1 MYRPDDARA
10 GGERDGGAD
19 QISCKGTVNG
29 GHQSHTVPCPTRK
42 CRAGGNEG
50 SPSTIEQKMLLVRRL
65 VEEVVNP
72 GNVDMLDKVARATL
86 R

>member
-1 MYRPDDARA
+1 
-10 GGERDGGAD
+10 
-19 QISCKGTVNG
+19 
-29 GHQSHTVPCPTRK
+29 
-42 CRAGGNEG
+42 
-50 SPSTIEQKMLLVRRL
+50 MLLVRRL